1 MQSSQ
6 SLPLPPIGVFYNQC
20 PVESFRNSAETN
32 AESSAL
38 HTQSSSS
45 EAVQSLEDIAT
56 FRNSA
61 EMHAE
66 MRPNVPPL
74 QIQQSATQLSTLR
87 NFTTFRNSVETHAEM
102 RAESINPHPA
112 VIQNAGFQNSNVFR
126 NSAETCANLCADTCA
141 EQSGKNSAFVRQL
154 EVHSGEPPVPVVDVL
169 NALIAKQTTPSDLI
183 PARALGLDDLSNPGI
198 ISNLIAYLDSQAPR
212 QTNGRKMRVEIA
224 KADDKAELVKLCHEH
239 FDVYATNGAKSK
251 FFDLMRIKFWVATG
265 GRLDVNVKG
274 YMERWEDK
282 RRQEIAEDIVKSGV
296 ARVYGEWE
304 VAIDMWIAAVD
315 DLKTARGLQRD
326 NRSSEAAAAEEEK
339 NKLEEV
345 REDMAKTLTGKKRE
359 REESGEGNGGILKKH
374 LTEKILDEFKRSDT
388 EMMEYLAKNDTRRLD
403 RWESMLSPVL
413 NSFSTSSHGNANQN
427 ISQRLD
433 LLEEENKLRDARLS
447 ENSKD
452 LKEILELVK
461 AMRNSN

>member
-1 MQSSQ
+1 M
-6 SLPLPPIGVFYNQC
+6 
-20 PVESFRNSAETN
+20 N

-45 EAVQSLEDIAT
+45 QAVQSLEDIAT
-56 FRNSA
+56 VRNSA
-61 EMHAE
+61 EMRAE
-66 MRPNVPPL
+66 MRANVPPL
-74 QIQQSATQLSTLR
+74 QIQQSATQLSTLQ
-87 NFTTFRNSVETHAEM
+87 NFTTFRNSAEMRAEM
-102 RAESINPHPA
+102 RAESNNPHPA
-112 VIQNAGFQNSNVFR
+112 AIQNAGFQNSNVFR
-126 NSAETCANLCADTCA
+126 NSAEICA
-141 EQSGKNSAFVRQL
+141 EQPGKNSAFVKQVGTL

-169 NALIAKQTTPSDLI
+169 NALIAKQTAAGTASDLI
-183 PARALGLDDLSNPGI
+183 PARALGLDDLSNLGI

-212 QTNGRKMRVEIA
+212 QTNGRKMRVEIT

-239 FDVYATNGAKSK
+239 FDVYATNGAKAK

-282 RRQEIAEDIVKSGV
+282 RRQEIAEDMVKSGV

-339 NKLEEV
+339 SKLEEV
-345 REDMAKTLTGKKRE
+345 REDMAKTLAGEKRE
-359 REESGEGNGGILKKH
+359 REESSEGNGGKRH
-374 LTEKILDEFKRSDT
+374 LTEKMLEEFKRSDT
-388 EMMEYLAKNDTRRLD
+388 EMMEYLARNDTRRLD
-403 RWESMLSPVL
+403 RWESILSPVL
-413 NSFSTSSHGNANQN
+413 SSFSTSSNANQN
-427 ISQRLD
+427 IARRLD
-433 LLEEENKLRDARLS
+433 LLEEENKSRDARLS

-461 AMRNSN
+461 AMRNNS

>member
-1 MQSSQ
+1 MPVDRFCNK
-6 SLPLPPIGVFYNQC
+6 L
-20 PVESFRNSAETN
+20 VESFRNSAETN
-32 AESSAL
+32 AKSSAL
-38 HTQSSSS
+38 HTQSTSS
-45 EAVQSLEDIAT
+45 EAVQSLEYIAT
-56 FRNSA
+56 FWNSA
-61 EMHAE
+61 EIHAE

-87 NFTTFRNSVETHAEM
+87 NLTTFRNSVETHAEM

-126 NSAETCANLCADTCA
+126 NSAETCANICADTCA
-141 EQSGKNSAFVRQL
+141 EQPGKNSAFVRQL
-154 EVHSGEPPVPVVDVL
+154 EVHSGEPPVPVVDLL
-169 NALIAKQTTPSDLI
+169 NALIAKQTTASDLI

-198 ISNLIAYLDSQAPR
+198 ISNLIGYLDSQAPR
-212 QTNGRKMRVEIA
+212 QTNSRKMRVEIA
-224 KADDKAELVKLCHEH
+224 KADDKAEHVKLCHEH

-282 RRQEIAEDIVKSGV
+282 RRQEIAEDMVKSGV

-304 VAIDMWIAAVD
+304 VAIDMWIANLAPLDAAVD

-345 REDMAKTLTGKKRE
+345 REHMAKTLAGKKSE
-359 REESGEGNGGILKKH
+359 REESGEGNGGIL
-374 LTEKILDEFKRSDT
+374 
-388 EMMEYLAKNDTRRLD
+388 
-403 RWESMLSPVL
+403 
-413 NSFSTSSHGNANQN
+413 
-427 ISQRLD
+427 
-433 LLEEENKLRDARLS
+433 
-447 ENSKD
+447 
-452 LKEILELVK
+452 ELVK
-461 AMRNSN
+461 AMRNRN